1 MFKFLCISI
10 IIILLGSCAQQG
22 ILTGGDKDMAAPI
35 VDTNK
40 FETPINGTVNF
51 TAQRIE
57 IPFNEF
63 ITLQDV
69 KKQVII
75 TPFLSI
81 NPEIYVK
88 GKKVIVDFKS
98 NLEPNTTYII
108 NFGDAIRDIT
118 EGNILKNY
126 KYVFSTGA
134 FLDSLKYNAF
144 VYDAYTKKPVSDAL
158 VMLYKNLDD
167 SVVKKQKPIYFAKT
181 NSSGSCTIENIAN
194 AEYKVFVLLDENNNY
209 LFDQLDE
216 KIGFKSQ
223 TLKFSN
229 DTLSLTKDTLGVFL
243 NFPSKKSILSSS
255 YKNGKITLALNIP
268 FTTFANEDSL
278 IRLFKD
284 IVLNKKININST
296 RDTLTFWL
304 IHEQIKTQDVEL
316 KIGEYGIAKLK
327 ILPLDEKKQ
336 LNYTTNAL
344 NNLKP
349 NENLVIKFDEPIDK
363 FDTTKIKLFF
373 EDKSIP
379 YSIKQLNSQEIE
391 IMAQWKEDESYDF
404 RALPKAFTSVYK
416 TENDSLHFIFDQL
429 NAQKFGSID
438 LTIEGKAIEQNENYI
453 VQLLQNNK
461 VVYQTQINQNSAKSV
476 FVKNLAPNK
485 YSYCI
490 IFDSNKNGIWD
501 TGNYFSHQQPERIE
515 YYSELID
522 IRKGWDAKVIWKIDN

>member
-10 IIILLGSCAQQG
+10 IIILFGSCAQQG

-63 ITLQDV
+63 VTLQDV

-75 TPFLSI
+75 TPFLSV

-209 LFDQLDE
+209 LFDQVDE

-223 TLKFSN
+223 TLVFSN
-229 DTLSLTKDTLGVFL
+229 DTSSLTKDTLGLFL
-243 NFPSKKSILSSS
+243 NFPSKKSIQSSS
-255 YKNGKITLALNIP
+255 YKNGKITLVLNTPIS
-268 FTTFANEDSL
+268 TLTNEDSL

-284 IVLNKKININST
+284 QVLNEKSNINNT
-296 RDTLTFWL
+296 RDTLIFWL
-304 IHEQIKTQDVEL
+304 NPEQIKTQDVEL

-327 ILPLDEKKQ
+327 ISPFDEKKQ
-336 LNYTTNAL
+336 LSYTTNAL

-349 NENLVIKFDEPIDK
+349 KENLIIKFDEPIEV

-373 EDKSIP
+373 EDKSIS

-391 IMAQWKEDESYDF
+391 IAAQWKEDESYEF
-404 RALPKAFTSVYK
+404 KALPKAFRSVYK

-429 NAQKFGSID
+429 NAQKFGSVD
-438 LTIEGKAIEQNENYI
+438 LTLEGKVFEQNENYI

-461 VVYQTQINQNSAKSV
+461 VVFQTQISNNSLKKV
-476 FVKNLAPNK
+476 FVENLVPNK
-485 YSYCI
+485 YSFCI

-501 TGNYFSHQQPERIE
+501 TGNYFNNQQPERIE
-515 YYSELID
+515 YYTELID
-522 IRKGWDAKVIWKIDN
+522 IRKGWDAEVIWTIDN

>member
-63 ITLQDV
+63 VTLQDV

-75 TPFLSI
+75 TPFLSTT
-81 NPEIYVK
+81 PDIYVK
-88 GKKVIVDFKS
+88 GKKVIIDFKS

-126 KYVFSTGA
+126 KYVFSTGT

-144 VYDAYTKKPVSDAL
+144 VYDAFTKKPVPDAL

-167 SVVKKQKPIYFAKT
+167 SIVKKQKPIYFAKT
-181 NSSGSCTIENIAN
+181 NSSGTCTIENIAD

-209 LFDQLDE
+209 LFDQVDE
-216 KIGFKSQ
+216 KIGFKLQ
-223 TLKFSN
+223 TLIFSN
-229 DTLSLTKDTLGVFL
+229 DTSSLTKDTLGFFL
-243 NFPSKKSILSSS
+243 NYPSKKSIVSSS
-255 YKNGKITLALNIP
+255 YKEGKITLVLNTPI
-268 FTTFANEDSL
+268 TTFTHEDSL

-284 IVLNKKININST
+284 LVLNKKISVNNT

-304 IHEQIKTQDVEL
+304 TYEQIKTQDLEL
-316 KIGEYGIAKLK
+316 NIDEFGIAKLK
-327 ILPLDEKKQ
+327 ISPLDEKKQ

-349 NENLVIKFDEPIDK
+349 KENLIIKFDEPIEF
-363 FDTTKIKLFF
+363 FDTSKIKLLF
-373 EDKSIP
+373 ENKHLP
-379 YSIKQLNSQEIE
+379 YSIKKRSNQEIE
-391 IMAQWKEDESYDF
+391 ITAQWKEDESYEF
-404 RALPKAFTSVYK
+404 KALPKAFKSIYK
-416 TENDSLHFIFDQL
+416 TESDTLHFLFDQL
-429 NAQKFGSID
+429 NAQKFGSVN
-438 LTIEGKAIEQNENYI
+438 LTLEGKAFEQNVNFI
-453 VQLLQNNK
+453 VLLLQNNK
-461 VVYQTQINQNSAKSV
+461 VVFQTQYNENSAKSV
-476 FVKNLAPNK
+476 FVENLLPNK
-485 YSYCI
+485 YTFCI

-501 TGNYFSHQQPERIE
+501 TGNYFNKQQPERID
-515 YYSELID
+515 YYTELID
-522 IRKGWDAKVIWKIDN
+522 IRKGWDTEVIWKIEN